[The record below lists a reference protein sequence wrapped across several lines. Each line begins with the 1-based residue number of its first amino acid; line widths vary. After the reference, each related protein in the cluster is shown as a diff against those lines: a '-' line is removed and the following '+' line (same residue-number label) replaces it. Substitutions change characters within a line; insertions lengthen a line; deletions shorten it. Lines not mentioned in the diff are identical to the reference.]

1 MSWIGPVLGIAASLL
16 GGDKDQKTTTEV
28 KRPVWQEN
36 AMQGAANALNNSP
49 VAQLDPNKLTANL
62 NPYVMDA
69 LVQAGQYAQ
78 GQGADQVAMMNSMG
92 LGQKD
97 SADQLAGLARS
108 QAGLGAN
115 AITGAGSF
123 ILDQLNN
130 AGSTGYGNMPGLEGI
145 TNLGKNLLDGNLKFK
160 YDQGTYDQAY
170 NNLIGSAQGAFDSYS
185 NRTKTNNLFQNLPGL
200 KMGAQLLG
208 GANSKVG
215 QQSSLLDAMTNQ
227 QIMDFGAQQ
236 AQWAAGQANN
246 AAMTA
251 GQGNQQTALGQYG
264 YDSSRA
270 QSALNAATQAA
281 TQRYA
286 ANLSAAG
293 NMYGTGANM
302 MSNAGTSL
310 ANAGTTYGAAGNTF
324 GNANTAQ
331 TTNMNTS
338 LVSGDYLQNYDQQA
352 LDRWNNA
359 NIFNTQQPFSMNLD
373 MYNAFA
379 GTPSGSST
387 TQNGNLI
394 NQVGQGLAL
403 GSAFGEAFPNL
414 PGFG

>member
-1 MSWIGPVLGIAASLL
+1 MPAWLAPALGLAGSLL
-16 GGDKDQKTTTEV
+16 GGSKDKKTTTEV
-28 KRPVWQEN
+28 KRPAWQDA
-36 AMQGAANALNNSP
+36 AMQSAITGLQGSP

-69 LVQAGQYAQ
+69 LMQAGQYSQ
-78 GQGADQVAMMNSMG
+78 GQGADQVAMINSMG
-92 LGQKD
+92 FGQKD
-97 SADQLAGLARS
+97 SADQLAALSRA
-108 QAGLGAN
+108 QAGLGAG
-115 AITGAGSF
+115 AIGGAGSF

-130 AGSTGYGNMPGLEGI
+130 AGSTGYGNVPGLEGI
-145 TNLGKNLLDGNLKFK
+145 NNLGKNLLDGNLKFQ

-185 NRTKTNNLFQNLPGL
+185 DRTKTNNLFQNLPGL
-200 KMGAQLLG
+200 KMGSQLLG
-208 GANSKVG
+208 GSNSKVG
-215 QQSSLLDAMTNQ
+215 QQSSLLDSITNQ

-236 AQWAAGQANN
+236 AQWAAGAANN

-251 GQGNQQTALGQYG
+251 GQGNQNTALGQYG

-270 QSALNAATQAA
+270 QNALNTATQAA

-286 ANLSAAG
+286 ANLSAAS
-293 NMYGTGANM
+293 NMYGQGANM
-302 MSNAGTSL
+302 MSNAGTSM
-310 ANAGTTYGAAGNTF
+310 ANAGQTYGSAANTF

-338 LVSGDYLQNYDQQA
+338 LVAGDYLQNYDQES

-379 GTPSGSST
+379 GTPAGSAT

-403 GSAFGEAFPNL
+403 GGALGEAFPDV
-414 PGFG
+414 FG